1 MPDVITAFDSIIKAL
16 RWVTLRDV
24 IGADVSAS
32 RQALTL
38 PLQTTTGMIAQLEQH
53 SWLVCRRSGQKNQ
66 NASRA
71 QMDGKIQK
79 ALSYNHVTKFCTQ

>member
-38 PLQTTTGMIAQLEQH
+38 PLQTATGMIAQLEQH
-53 SWLVCRRSGQKNQ
+53 SWLVCRRSGQKTK
-66 NASRA
+66 
-71 QMDGKIQK
+71 MPTVLKWTEKYQK
-79 ALSYNHVTKFCTQ
+79 HYHTIT